1 MKRILL
7 VLSLLVSMCSFN
19 FAQVSDTA
27 QSEVVDSMHFKY
39 FGIRYA
45 FEENKK
51 SLYVDKNYN
60 DETPTQVNIMR
71 QIKIDGKFYP
81 VKRIGPCA
89 FYGCRNI
96 TCVTIPDNIE
106 IIDSSAFR
114 WCVNL
119 SNVGISSSV
128 KRIGPDC
135 FRNCTNLRNFY
146 MPTGLQIIS
155 PGAFRASGLM
165 TMLLPEG
172 LKEVG
177 DYAFEGCKALSAVQF
192 PKSLRTIGKEAFA
205 NCWALTSV
213 SLYDQ
218 VRNVGVG
225 AFLSCR
231 SLKTVVFTK
240 LVDTN
245 VKTIVAADAFAE
257 CKSLA
262 TVLCNTG
269 RVGKVK
275 DVLFHENS
283 FRDSKINPE
292 DVIYGGKPIVD
303 PSATKRKKGD
313 PEFEEEDT
321 SITANNAERLR
332 TSEAVKRA
340 RKNIGVRKN
349 NRKKKGR

>member
-1 MKRILL
+1 MKHVLL
-7 VLSLLVSMCSFN
+7 MLFLLALVFKVN

-27 QSEVVDSMHFKY
+27 HTEVVDSMHFKY
-39 FGIRYA
+39 YGIRYA

-51 SLYVDKNYN
+51 SVYVDKNYN
-60 DETPTQVNIMR
+60 DETPSQVNIMR
-71 QIKIDGKFYP
+71 QVKIDGKFYP

-89 FYGCRNI
+89 FYACRNI

-146 MPTGLQIIS
+146 MPNNLQIIS
-155 PGAFRASGLM
+155 NGAFRASGLM
-165 TMLLPEG
+165 TIFLPEG

-177 DYAFEGCKALSAVQF
+177 EYAFEGCKSLTAVQF
-192 PKSLRTIGKEAFA
+192 PKSLRAIGKEAFA

-218 VRNVGVG
+218 IRNVGVG

-240 LVDTN
+240 LVGTN

-257 CKSLA
+257 CKALA

-275 DVLFHENS
+275 DVVFHENS
-283 FRDSKINPE
+283 FRDSKINLE
-292 DVIYGGKPIVD
+292 NVVYGGKPIVD

-313 PEFEEEDT
+313 PEFEEENT
-321 SITANNAERLR
+321 SINADNAERLR
-332 TSEAVKRA
+332 TSATVKRA
-340 RKNIGVRKN
+340 RKKIGVRKN
-349 NRKKKGR
+349 DKKKKGR